1 MLSKSHVT
9 FEKGKHLRTHLVTHS
24 RKTRF
29 GVFLV
34 SKGSHGWMVLGVA
47 IEENAVVV
55 AAMIVVSVAATA
67 TAWVVLGLL
76 NLRVSKQ
83 KLRW

>member
-1 MLSKSHVT
+1 M
-9 FEKGKHLRTHLVTHS
+9 
-24 RKTRF
+24 
-29 GVFLV
+29 
-34 SKGSHGWMVLGVA
+34 GVA

-55 AAMIVVSVAATA
+55 AAMIAVSVATTA

-83 KLRW
+83 KLWW